1 MIMKKLSLLGIGL
14 FTSVAA
20 FAQADVVKNVEH
32 MLKGSNPDYVK
43 AFEAIQPALTN
54 PETANTMMPWYLAGK
69 AAMGIYDKGFIQEST
84 GAPLDAAGKM
94 QTGKAL
100 VDAYNAYF
108 KALPLDSVPDAKGKI
123 KPKKSKD
130 MLKELAGMYPQLRNA
145 GIFLLQA
152 QDYDGAYDAWEL
164 FVNLP
169 TNPIFGKF
177 APVAESDSLVG
188 QIEYYQGIAK
198 LSKNEA
204 ETALNKFQAAINHG
218 YQDIDLYRYAV
229 ESANR
234 ADDKATMYELAQ
246 KGYEI
251 YGTQDILFIGQL
263 INHKLESESYD
274 EAFALVNEAIANTA
288 PDNAAMLSQLYGVK
302 GVIDDQNNDYEGALS
317 DLTQAIELN
326 DNNAKAY
333 FDKARVLNNRASQ
346 MSMDDAEGKNVAAV
360 KDLLLQAAELF
371 EKAFNLDEDTM
382 SNVPGILYRL
392 YYSLGQGYEEQ
403 TKYWEALQ

>member
-1 MIMKKLSLLGIGL
+1 MKKLSLLGIGL

-43 AFEAIQPALTN
+43 AFEEIQPALTN

-69 AAMGIYDKGFIQEST
+69 AAIGIYEKGFIQEST
-84 GAPLDAAGKM
+84 GASLDAAGKR

-108 KALPLDSVPDAKGKI
+108 KAIPLDSVPDAKGKI

-164 FVNLP
+164 FVNVP
-169 TNPIFGKF
+169 TNPIFGKL

-198 LSKNEA
+198 LSKNDA
-204 ETALNKFQAAINHG
+204 ETALDKFQSAINHG

-229 ESANR
+229 ESAR
-234 ADDKATMYELAQ
+234 RVDDNATMYELAE
-246 KGYEI
+246 KGYEL

-263 INHKLESESYD
+263 INHKLESNSYD
-274 EAFALVNEAIANTA
+274 EAFALVNEAIGDTD
-288 PDNAAMLSQLYGVK
+288 PDNTAMLSQLYGVK
-302 GVIDDQNNDYEGALS
+302 GVIDDQNNDYEGALM
-317 DLTQAIELN
+317 DLTKAIEL
-326 DNNAKAY
+326 DGNNSKAY
-333 FDKARVLNNRASQ
+333 FDKARVLNNRAGQ
-346 MSMDDAEGKNVAAV
+346 MSMDDAEGKNVTEV
-360 KDLLLQAAELF
+360 RDLLLQAAELF
-371 EKAFNLDEDTM
+371 EKAYNLDEDTM
-382 SNVPGILYRL
+382 SQVPGILYRL

-403 TKYWEALQ
+403 TNYWEALQ

>member
-1 MIMKKLSLLGIGL
+1 
-14 FTSVAA
+14 
-20 FAQADVVKNVEH
+20 
-32 MLKGSNPDYVK
+32 
-43 AFEAIQPALTN
+43 
-54 PETANTMMPWYLAGK
+54 
-69 AAMGIYDKGFIQEST
+69 
-84 GAPLDAAGKM
+84 
-94 QTGKAL
+94 
-100 VDAYNAYF
+100 
-108 KALPLDSVPDAKGKI
+108 
-123 KPKKSKD
+123 

-164 FVNLP
+164 FVNVP

-204 ETALNKFQAAINHG
+204 KTALNKFQAAINHG

-317 DLTQAIELN
+317 DLTQAIELT